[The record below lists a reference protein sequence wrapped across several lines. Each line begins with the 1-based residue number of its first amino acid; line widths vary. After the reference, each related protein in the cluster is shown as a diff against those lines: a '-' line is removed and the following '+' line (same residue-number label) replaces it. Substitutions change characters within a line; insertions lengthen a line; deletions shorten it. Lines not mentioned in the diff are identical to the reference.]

1 MPEIVF
7 YSIGVDCPV
16 TPDEP
21 LPPLPKIPR
30 RALVVI
36 EGRAPIWHY
45 GLAFHQLHG
54 SPAAAIAVYDPR
66 LRAVVVASH
75 TPGLAEAQVV
85 DVTPPEAKA

>member
-30 RALVVI
+30 
-36 EGRAPIWHY
+36 GRW
-45 GLAFHQLHG
+45 
-54 SPAAAIAVYDPR
+54 S
-66 LRAVVVASH
+66 
-75 TPGLAEAQVV
+75 
-85 DVTPPEAKA
+85 